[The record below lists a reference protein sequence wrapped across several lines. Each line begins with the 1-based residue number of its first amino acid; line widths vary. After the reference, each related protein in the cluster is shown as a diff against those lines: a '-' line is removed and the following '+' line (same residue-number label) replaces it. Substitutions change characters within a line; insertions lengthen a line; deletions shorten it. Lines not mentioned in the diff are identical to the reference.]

1 MGCTTSRHDALD
13 EPLGNDKNKKRNPT
27 AATTTTAA
35 AAFSMRHLPRNVN
48 APESAQNSK
57 TKGRHTLEM
66 LTEDELIHKG
76 IACAQAAS
84 VTKDATRRLERLEE
98 AKLMLM
104 EALSRQQARNDVSS
118 PGFCPTPA
126 TTAANSPD
134 GYCGNDAT
142 GQRSGAEEREGRGI
156 EVVGSRVSYEPKEA
170 PQRSPPLPSCA
181 PDVLLKYQ
189 SLMQT
194 CSSPAAFSPVV
205 SLMGSDADSLQIMV
219 DCRHRSISRHGD
231 RDFYGHG
238 AYDDEDGVMDESAS
252 VLDFDPDNDEPLS
265 DEKCDEVLSE
275 IVSQAGSSMGHSPAS
290 SAGSEW
296 NISDFNPLLVENR
309 SKSLVVFMHSG
320 ITGELVSKFEITLA
334 DKKSIEQLYTA
345 LEISLQRECGL
356 GLAETH
362 WVHDNRRIRC
372 DKRMLLSAL
381 APAGHCELRMCTVP
395 KTPPAEMDI
404 YASRNS
410 EGIRLKSLAPHTLSP
425 DRTAT
430 LYSSVLGT
438 FEGSYSGGRGFE
450 PRGGLAK
457 SPANLAHVAMSA
469 APRPRL
475 LSSVLV
481 SQMDSGN
488 SCWLSGKALFIEHAE
503 GVIQFALTEAQ
514 VKSLLRRTQDGLFD
528 VYLVVDGS
536 LRSENRRTVVVIE
549 NSGVV
554 PGSRAGD
561 DGDTDSSSCDSSDV
575 ASWAEFDPIL

>member
-13 EPLGNDKNKKRNPT
+13 EPLGNGKKRNPT
-27 AATTTTAA
+27 ATTTTTA
-35 AAFSMRHLPRNVN
+35 AAFSMRHLPRNAN

-118 PGFCPTPA
+118 PSAKMKLNSSVNPDPVSVHLAAVLVSLGESPAEVRKRLSIPPLSTPMNLTDKGGGALSSPGFCPTPA

-134 GYCGNDAT
+134 GYCGNDPI
-142 GQRSGAEEREGRGI
+142 GQRSGAEEREVVSVQLLGDSEISPQHRAVLRTQNGRGI

-334 DKKSIEQLYTA
+334 GKKSIEQLYTA

-430 LYSSVLGT
+430 LYSSPLRRGLD
-438 FEGSYSGGRGFE
+438 YS
-450 PRGGLAK
+450 
-457 SPANLAHVAMSA
+457 V
-469 APRPRL
+469 
-475 LSSVLV
+475 VLV

-536 LRSENRRTVVVIE
+536 
-549 NSGVV
+549 
-554 PGSRAGD
+554 
-561 DGDTDSSSCDSSDV
+561 
-575 ASWAEFDPIL
+575 

>member
-1 MGCTTSRHDALD
+1 VSVQL
-13 EPLGNDKNKKRNPT
+13 LGDSEISPQHRAVLRT
-27 AATTTTAA
+27 
-35 AAFSMRHLPRNVN
+35 
-48 APESAQNSK
+48 QN
-57 TKGRHTLEM
+57 GR
-66 LTEDELIHKG
+66 DI
-76 IACAQAAS
+76 
-84 VTKDATRRLERLEE
+84 E
-98 AKLMLM
+98 A
-104 EALSRQQARNDVSS
+104 
-118 PGFCPTPA
+118 
-126 TTAANSPD
+126 
-134 GYCGNDAT
+134 
-142 GQRSGAEEREGRGI
+142 
-156 EVVGSRVSYEPKEA
+156 VGSRVSYEPKEA

-275 IVSQAGSSMGHSPAS
+275 IVSRAGSSMGHSPAS

-320 ITGELVSKFEITLA
+320 ITGELVSKFEISLR

-356 GLAETH
+356 GLSETH

-430 LYSSVLGT
+430 LYSRSDPNSEVSQAVALSLSSALVACWVRSRALVL
-438 FEGSYSGGRGFE
+438 EGGSS
-450 PRGGLAK
+450 
-457 SPANLAHVAMSA
+457 NLAGALENTSKVSFKFGSCGHGEDADLPGRRQSA
-469 APRPRL
+469 Y
-475 LSSVLV
+475 
-481 SQMDSGN
+481 
-488 SCWLSGKALFIEHAE
+488 E
-503 GVIQFALTEAQ
+503 
-514 VKSLLRRTQDGLFD
+514 LR
-528 VYLVVDGS
+528 
-536 LRSENRRTVVVIE
+536 
-549 NSGVV
+549 
-554 PGSRAGD
+554 
-561 DGDTDSSSCDSSDV
+561 
-575 ASWAEFDPIL
+575 ASNE